1 MANRVLLGLRSGIYG
16 AWVSKPG
23 VDVLSA
29 GADQLMMSTDI
40 GNVHAIAS
48 GVVSAPGSSFG
59 VSWADLGY
67 YPWVI
72 LGSERY
78 RCTFTYTSTAS
89 ITVTRGTTNP
99 LVASWNVG
107 TPPTIADEIRYIILN
122 IPRP

>member
-1 MANRVLLGLRSGIYG
+1 MANRVIMGQRGGVYG

-23 VDVLSA
+23 VDVVSA
-29 GADQLMMSTDI
+29 SAEQLMMSTDI

-48 GVVSAPGSSFG
+48 GVVSSPGGSFG
-59 VSWADLGY
+59 ISWTDLGY

-78 RCTFTYTSTAS
+78 RSSFTYTSTSS
-89 ITVTRGTTNP
+89 ITVTRGATNP
-99 LVASWNVG
+99 LVAAWNVG
-107 TPPTIADEIRYIILN
+107 TPPTIPDEIRYIILN